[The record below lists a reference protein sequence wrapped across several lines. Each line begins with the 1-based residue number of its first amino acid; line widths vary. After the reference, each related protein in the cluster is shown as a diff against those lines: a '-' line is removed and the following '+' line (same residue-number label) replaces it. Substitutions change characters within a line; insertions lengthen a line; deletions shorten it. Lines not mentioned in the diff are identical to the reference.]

1 MPENRSSDL
10 PPASGE
16 KVNVFWLAAALLVGM
31 LLGAGAMRLYQPPA
45 AAPPLLIATAAPT
58 ATPSPLYTPG
68 PLHVYA
74 SGAVRH
80 PAVYR
85 LPPGSRIDALI
96 AAAGGPSEA
105 ADLRHLNL
113 AAPLHDGEQV
123 YVPSVDDVCPPTITP
138 GAEATD
144 AAGNATTPGVIPG
157 GKIDINHA
165 SAEALETLPGVGPAM
180 AQRIIAARPYSKIEE
195 IKRVRGIGD
204 KTFQKLKPYITT
216 K

>member
-10 PPASGE
+10 PPANGE
-16 KVNVFWLAAALLVGM
+16 KVNVFWLAIALLVGM
-31 LLGAGAMRLYQPPA
+31 LLGAGAMRLYQPTTA
-45 AAPPLLIATAAPT
+45 SPPLLIATAAPT

-96 AAAGGPSEA
+96 KAAGGPSDA

-123 YVPSVDDVCPPTITP
+123 YVPRVDDVCPPTITP
-138 GAEATD
+138 GAQ
-144 AAGNATTPGVIPG
+144 AADTTGNGTTPGAMPG

-165 SAEALETLPGVGPAM
+165 SASALETLPGVGPAM
-180 AQRIIAARPYSKIEE
+180 AQRIIAARPYSKIED